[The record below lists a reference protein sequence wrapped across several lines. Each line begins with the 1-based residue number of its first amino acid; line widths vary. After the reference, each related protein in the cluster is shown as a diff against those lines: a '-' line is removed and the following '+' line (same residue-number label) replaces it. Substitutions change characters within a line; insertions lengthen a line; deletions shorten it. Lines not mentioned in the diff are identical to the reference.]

1 MRHGAARSWVLVG
14 RRRGGI
20 PVEETR
26 GQKWEC
32 TGTYKIGSSN
42 CNELLCQPSLRDQ
55 LQGGQKVKG
64 VSVVYGRLSRAVRL
78 ITRSSY
84 SCRRQKSK
92 RSVRDS
98 SLFPINVYSQSP
110 RLSRRG
116 RGGVPVWLDHTLE
129 CGFASI
135 YLCGPSLW

>member
-98 SLFPINVYSQSP
+98 SLFPIICVQSVSATVTGGEGGG
-110 RLSRRG
+110 SRYG
-116 RGGVPVWLDHTLE
+116 
-129 CGFASI
+129 
-135 YLCGPSLW
+135 